1 MKGNSKNLPHDTRH
15 NTGNVGAMKAKLRPN
30 VGTKKIDNQDK
41 IKGALAN
48 KAFRAQMN
56 HSNSAN
62 PR

>member
-15 NTGNVGAMKAKLRPN
+15 NTGIIGAMKAKLRPN
-30 VGTKKIDNQDK
+30 MGTKKIDRKDK
-41 IKGALAN
+41 IKDTTAN

-56 HSNSAN
+56 HSNAAN